1 MHKSSQQYS
10 HAVNICI
17 CVGFAMKLYI
27 SSTHPQQQ
35 LGCLQH
41 TDRLLPYM
49 KFRNFMHK
57 STQNSIHQ
65 DNRECTHQ
73 CNTVNTQL
81 DTGGDD
87 RHTQAGRY
95 VYATTPKKPNTKN
108 RQQAPMR
115 HGCTKACKRSWEL
128 GGRRIF
134 NSGPNAQRRG

>member
-49 KFRNFMHK
+49 KFRNFMHE
-57 STQNSIHQ
+57 STQNSIYQ

-95 VYATTPKKPNTKN
+95 VYATTPKKTQHKKPTAGSH
-108 RQQAPMR
+108 APWLHKSMQEIMR
-115 HGCTKACKRSWEL
+115 AWWQTN
-128 GGRRIF
+128 I
-134 NSGPNAQRRG
+134 Q